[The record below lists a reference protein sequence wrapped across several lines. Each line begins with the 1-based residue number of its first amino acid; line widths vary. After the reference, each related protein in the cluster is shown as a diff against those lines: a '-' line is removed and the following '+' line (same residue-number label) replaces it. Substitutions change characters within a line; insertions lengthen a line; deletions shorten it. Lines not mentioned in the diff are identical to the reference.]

1 MTGQA
6 MNTLEALAVAARREW
21 EMLAYPAAPWVDA
34 VPAPDGTTALDCAV
48 VGAGQFGLSTTAA
61 LRRERIERVA
71 CFDAAPEGREGPWV
85 TFARMQ
91 MLRTPKHL
99 TGPDLGLP
107 SLSFR
112 AFWEAQHGAE
122 AWERLFRIPRTA
134 WMDYLVWYRRTLDLP
149 VRNGWHLVA
158 IEPVGEA
165 MLALGFA
172 TPEGPRR
179 VFARNLVL
187 ALGASGAGETALPAV
202 MQGLPEGRALHANAD
217 FDPAILRGERVAI
230 LGAGASAFDMAIAA
244 LEAGAAAATVCVRR
258 PGMPRANP
266 RRWMESAGYL
276 AHYADLPDAT
286 KWATMAHLLAI
297 GQPPPRPTWDRAHAL
312 PGFDLR
318 VGFPWEAC
326 RWTGA
331 AVEVAGGGQ
340 RLEVD
345 RVIAATG
352 MRVAMAEVPALA
364 PIAAVAARWQ
374 DRFAPPPGAEN
385 PRLGAAPYL
394 AADATFQE
402 RVAGTAPWLARIAWA
417 GAGMN
422 LSLGPIAAS
431 NSGMKFVLPRV
442 VEGVRRR
449 LFLDQQAADW
459 ARFLGGAHDEIPA
472 AAA

>member
-1 MTGQA
+1 MSA
-6 MNTLEALAVAARREW
+6 LEALAAAARREW
-21 EMLAYPAAPWVDA
+21 DMLAYPAAPWVDG
-34 VPAPDGTTALDCAV
+34 VTAPDGTAALDCAV
-48 VGAGQFGLSTTAA
+48 VGAGQFGLAVTAA
-61 LRRERIERVA
+61 LRRERIERVL
-71 CFDAAPEGREGPWV
+71 CLDAAPEGREGPWV

-107 SLSFR
+107 SLTFR
-112 AFWEAQHGAE
+112 AWWEAQHGAE
-122 AWERLFRIPRTA
+122 GWERLFRIPRTA

-149 VRNGWHLVA
+149 VRNGWRLVSV
-158 IEPVGEA
+158 EPAGA
-165 MLALGFA
+165 GLLALGFA
-172 TPEGPRR
+172 TQGGPRR
-179 VFARNLVL
+179 LFARNLVL
-187 ALGASGAGETALPAV
+187 ALGASGAGETALPPV
-202 MQGLPEGRALHANAD
+202 MQGLPAGRALHANAG

-244 LEAGAAAATVCVRR
+244 LEAGALGATVCARR
-258 PGMPRANP
+258 PAMPRANP

-276 AHYADLPDAT
+276 AHYADLPDAV

-297 GQPPPRPTWDRAHAL
+297 GQPPPRPTWERARAL
-312 PGFDLR
+312 PGFALR
-318 VGFPWEAC
+318 LGFPWESC
-326 RWTGA
+326 RWTGS
-331 AVEVAGGGQ
+331 AVAVAGGGQ
-340 RLEVD
+340 RLEAD

-352 MRVAMAEVPALA
+352 MRVAMEEVPALA
-364 PIAAVAARWQ
+364 RIAAHAARWR
-374 DRFAPPPGAEN
+374 DRFTPPPGAEN

-402 RVAGTAPWLARIAWA
+402 RVPGEAPWLARIAWG

-422 LSLGPIAAS
+422 LSLGPVAAS

-459 ARFLGGAHDEIPA
+459 ARLVHGAHDELPAEA
-472 AAA
+472 AA